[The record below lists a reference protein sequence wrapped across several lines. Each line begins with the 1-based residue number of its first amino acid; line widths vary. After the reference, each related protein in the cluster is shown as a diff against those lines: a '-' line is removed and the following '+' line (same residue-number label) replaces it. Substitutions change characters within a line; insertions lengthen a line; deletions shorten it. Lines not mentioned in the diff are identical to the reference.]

1 MRRED
6 TDWWLAVSFPP
17 SLFRLHDKFASCDT
31 LLHIM
36 STNWKEEIYNAL
48 IRRNK
53 LQTQP
58 FVALI
63 EQVRILAQRERVSRE
78 EGSRALREVNELRRR
93 NEELTHQVET
103 LRQKVGQLNP
113 ELELQL
119 QQRINKLQEELA
131 AAYKQISEGA
141 THALELNKQL
151 TQAKEEHDEKA
162 RLVEELTRRLDEQ
175 QNEHRQLLEQ
185 MKKSELDNNV
195 LKEELQSLQLELV
208 HTYEKVKN
216 LEKENKE
223 LVDRLLKKSTE
234 DAKKLNEANQLYQS
248 LLEQTRR
255 QQLIQQA
262 KANSPALT
270 STLHESLLDRS
281 PSTVQ
286 VVVPKTLKR
295 SVTAHDGEVNT
306 LAYSSTGLN
315 MCSGGQDKVVK
326 IWDTPTTALKA
337 SLTGCTQSVMSVA
350 YDWANPNDH
359 VIAASNDNAARV
371 WTIAGG
377 INRVQHTLMGHISR
391 VSQAL
396 FSFDNLKAITGSH
409 DRTIKVW
416 DLQKGYCIRTIFCYS
431 SCNSL
436 CLSYDGI
443 VIVSGHLDSNLRF
456 WDVKTGE
463 CIRALESL
471 HSQQITSVVLSPDG
485 HSVLTNARDNCLKLV
500 DIRNYAEIQSFK
512 HETYRTGVNWAKAC
526 FSPDGRYIASGS
538 ADGYVFIWEVA
549 SGKIDSILKKGHKTT
564 VIAVAWHPSGHQIAS
579 CDRNGQIVFWE

>member
-1 MRRED
+1 
-6 TDWWLAVSFPP
+6 
-17 SLFRLHDKFASCDT
+17 
-31 LLHIM
+31 
-36 STNWKEEIYNAL
+36 
-48 IRRNK
+48 
-53 LQTQP
+53 
-58 FVALI
+58 
-63 EQVRILAQRERVSRE
+63 VRILAQRERVSRE

-549 SGKIDSILKKGHKTT
+549 SGKIDSILKKGHKYTPFHF
-564 VIAVAWHPSGHQIAS
+564 APPHEAS
-579 CDRNGQIVFWE
+579 DITLFLTYPLLRGSMAFDVQDDSHCSCLAS